1 LKIAEIKFLV
11 EKLIKIIKGC
21 LDNNR
26 QNQSELYKMFAS
38 KMYGLCLR
46 YSGNS
51 YDAQDILQEGFV
63 KVFQNLKQFKWEG
76 SFEGWMKRIFVNL
89 ALDKYRSRFHTIS
102 LDEMENAGEIYE
114 NSDISALDQL
124 SVKDILNVLQQLPDQ
139 YRLVFNLY
147 VIEGMSHHEIAE
159 ILKIG
164 ESTSRSNLARAR
176 NILKEKLD
184 YVNTDWIEKRLSIV
198 NG

>member
-1 LKIAEIKFLV
+1 
-11 EKLIKIIKGC
+11 
-21 LDNNR
+21 
-26 QNQSELYKMFAS
+26 
-38 KMYGLCLR
+38 MYGLCLR